1 MSKVAGIFNLGKSL
15 LSQWDWGLFL
25 LIFLYMAL
33 PQFYRSYSVYLIG
46 NAIPDTNA
54 LATVAQWQ
62 FIDLLLEVVQETF
75 VLAIF
80 FFVGRGIQ
88 SKEGPGQPIRTS
100 MTAIL
105 LFSLVLAAIL
115 FTISDSFV
123 SIIGTPETIR
133 ETTSTFLKIKT
144 AGIPLF
150 LLSMASVII
159 VETINR
165 KRMILT
171 LAILQVVY
179 RFILDS
185 LFYGGYSF
193 SLNLGVLGV
202 AWSDLVASFALFVTV
217 LILIRPIVFEQGRR
231 FISFF
236 TLKDWKV
243 YLRVGGWSGLD
254 SLVRNLAYF
263 FMIIRLLNLLGENA
277 IGGYYLA
284 MHIFWSFLLVPILA
298 LSETAKVLIANHS
311 ADIYRVRR
319 LWYSSLIIGGAVVL
333 LWMVLLP
340 FWGDFAGLL
349 NSNSEVVNL
358 SIKAMILLIVPYV
371 LFALNTVT
379 DSIFY
384 GVGKTKYQAYQA
396 IITNGTVYVVAF
408 LAYLMGYWTPTFTSI
423 MILFGIGILVDSV
436 MTAYYARRVLF
447 PKQKLL
453 LDPLL
458 EAEEVIS

>member
-1 MSKVAGIFNLGKSL
+1 MPKVLDTIKLGKVL
-15 LSQWDWGLFL
+15 LRQWDWGLFL

-33 PQFYRSYSVYLIG
+33 PRFYGSYSVYLIG

-54 LATVAQWQ
+54 LATIAQWQ
-62 FIDLLLEVVQETF
+62 FIELLLEVVQETF

-88 SKEGPGQPIRTS
+88 SKGGPGYPIRTS
-100 MTAIL
+100 IITIF
-105 LFSLVLAAIL
+105 LFSCVLAAIL
-115 FTISDSFV
+115 FALSDNFV

-144 AGIPLF
+144 AGIPIF
-150 LLSMASVII
+150 LLSLASVII

-179 RFILDS
+179 RFIFDS
-185 LFYGGYSF
+185 LFYGGYPF

-202 AWSDLVASFALFVTV
+202 AWSDLIASFGLLFTAL
-217 LILIRPIVFEQGRR
+217 IMIRSIAFEKVRNL
-231 FISFF
+231 ISFF
-236 TLKDWKV
+236 TLKDWKI

-254 SLVRNLAYF
+254 SLVRNFAYF
-263 FMIIRLLNLLGENA
+263 FMIVRLLNLIGENT

-298 LSETAKVLIANHS
+298 LSESAKVLIANHS
-311 ADIYRVRR
+311 ADLTRVRT
-319 LWYSSLIIGGAVVL
+319 LWYSSLVIGGIIVL
-333 LWMVLLP
+333 LWLIFVP
-340 FWGDFAGLL
+340 FWGSFAAFL

-358 SIKAMILLIVPYV
+358 SGQAMVLLIVPYI
-371 LFALNTVT
+371 LLALNLVT

-384 GVGKTKYQAYQA
+384 GIGKTKYMAYQA
-396 IITNGTVYVVAF
+396 IITNGIVYVIAF
-408 LAYLMGYWTPTFTSI
+408 IAYLTGFWTPTFTSI
-423 MILFGIGILVDSV
+423 LIIFGIGILVDSILTV
-436 MTAYYARRVLF
+436 FYAFRVLF
-447 PKQKLL
+447 PKSGLEEKL
-453 LDPLL
+453 
-458 EAEEVIS
+458 VSI